1 MTVFL
6 RLLILGTFL
15 FAALAGF
22 AAPHPLTGSSMIN
35 NPQNALAFAQ
45 MGFTIGDVPANWA
58 YTKSFDSDANVI
70 EIGQNQKSLLTFRL
84 ENVSA
89 QAHLENYVRQFLR
102 DYNQYGFE
110 VGQLQ
115 SKNQGNLVVVDLNQ
129 KNKATRSRQVFFKK
143 ENHVI
148 IATCNDTTARFD
160 QTLLIC
166 NQILNQFQWK

>member
-1 MTVFL
+1 MKPFL
-6 RLLILGTFL
+6 RLLIASSL
-15 FAALAGF
+15 FFATLKGF

-35 NPQNALAFAQ
+35 SPQNALAFAQ
-45 MGFTIGDVPANWA
+45 MGFTVADIPRDWV
-58 YTKSFDSDANVI
+58 YTKSFDTNAEVI

-84 ENVSA
+84 ENVPA
-89 QAHLENYVRQFLR
+89 QTHLENYVRQFLR

-115 SKNQGNLVVVDLNQ
+115 SKNQGLLVVVDLNQ

-143 ENHVI
+143 NNHVV

>member
-1 MTVFL
+1 
-6 RLLILGTFL
+6 
-15 FAALAGF
+15 
-22 AAPHPLTGSSMIN
+22 MIN

-45 MGFTIGDVPANWA
+45 MGFTVGAIPADWA
-58 YTKSFDSDANVI
+58 YTKSLETRADVI

-84 ENVSA
+84 ETVST
-89 QAHLENYVRQFLR
+89 QAHLENYVRRFLR

-129 KNKATRSRQVFFKK
+129 KNKLTRSRQVFFKK
-143 ENHVI
+143 NNHVVV
-148 IATCNDTTARFD
+148 ATCNDVTARFD
-160 QTLLIC
+160 QTLLVC

>member
-1 MTVFL
+1 
-6 RLLILGTFL
+6 
-15 FAALAGF
+15 
-22 AAPHPLTGSSMIN
+22 MIN

-45 MGFTIGDVPANWA
+45 MGFTVGDVPANWA
-58 YTKSFDSDANVI
+58 YTKSIDSDANVI

-129 KNKATRSRQVFFKK
+129 KNKTTRSRQVFFKK
-143 ENHVI
+143 NNHVV
-148 IATCNDTTARFD
+148 IATCNDVTARFD
-160 QTLLIC
+160 QTLLVC
-166 NQILNQFQWK
+166 NQILNRFQWK